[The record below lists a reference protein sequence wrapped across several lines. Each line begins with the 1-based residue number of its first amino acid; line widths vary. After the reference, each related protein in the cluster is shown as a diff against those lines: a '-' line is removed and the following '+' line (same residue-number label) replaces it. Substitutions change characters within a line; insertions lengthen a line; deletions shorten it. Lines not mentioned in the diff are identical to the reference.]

1 MSLTYGARRPWR
13 GGDGSGHFSTA
24 TSRARLVRKCTVV
37 DPPTRYNGEDEEED
51 EATAKSA
58 PAPPLEPPKPK
69 FLARLEEQVTL
80 ALDDEDDGPMP
91 TITPE
96 GHARRLEAL
105 RQTIAWVD
113 SRWLI
118 RLSQR
123 DVEGG
128 ASVWVFAALF
138 AATELRP
145 TPTTE
150 DWDRLFHISLAH
162 GVRPG
167 SEVGSTLTEHPTGL
181 HRWSWREE
189 SCGIRRIPSL

>member
-1 MSLTYGARRPWR
+1 MSLIYGARRPWS

-24 TSRARLVRKCTVV
+24 TSRARFVRKCTVV
-37 DPPTRYNGEDEEED
+37 DPPTRYNDEDDEED
-51 EATAKSA
+51 EVAAKSS
-58 PAPPLEPPKPK
+58 PAPPEPPKPK

-80 ALDDEDDGPMP
+80 ALDDEDGPMA

-96 GHARRLEAL
+96 GHTRRLEAL

-123 DVEGG
+123 DVEEG

-167 SEVGSTLTEHPTGL
+167 SEVGSTLTEHPTSL